1 MKSSLADVVKI
12 PSPALRAGAFSIRS
26 EGPAMAEAAP
36 DLHDAFEIL
45 APWFAQS
52 YSESAEQQP

>member
-26 EGPAMAEAAP
+26 EGPAMAKAAP

-52 YSESAEQQP
+52 